1 MPANEVST
9 GWVKGPRKAT
19 VGDMIEGGRTN
30 LMERGL
36 MEAKGVCVCVH
47 VYVHVSFCKLL
58 FSKPQNLR
66 CTPSPGEQIAF
77 SKIP

>member
-19 VGDMIEGGRTN
+19 IGDMIEGGGTN

-36 MEAKGVCVCVH
+36 MEAKGVCVCVCA
-47 VYVHVSFCKLL
+47 YMCM
-58 FSKPQNLR
+58 
-66 CTPSPGEQIAF
+66 
-77 SKIP
+77 